1 MLSAPGMMTENA
13 GARSTAKSAVVVM
26 NKQMQYQCV
35 NTFIFRGLGF
45 SPDNTGRQCRYLLWG
60 LSQKRHG

>member
-13 GARSTAKSAVVVM
+13 GARSTAESAVVAI

-35 NTFIFRGLGF
+35 NTFIFKELE
-45 SPDNTGRQCRYLLWG
+45 STSDNTARQCRYFLWG
-60 LSQKRHG
+60 LSQKRQG